1 MSKSVSK
8 KRSTFL
14 ARKGTTNTIMVEKMN
29 SRTMSQTLANVQKR
43 SESDASS
50 DNNIGRSTQ
59 NSFSKVNMVNRLT
72 EGLNSR
78 VDTVY
83 NNQKYSKQRN
93 EFMSSGLSKFKNS
106 GQNDTDS
113 RIGVEYKLDIP
124 TDLDRPEEQG
134 IKEEVDLKI
143 EKKRLRVIN

>member
-83 NNQKYSKQRN
+83 NN
-93 EFMSSGLSKFKNS
+93 
-106 GQNDTDS
+106 
-113 RIGVEYKLDIP
+113 
-124 TDLDRPEEQG
+124 
-134 IKEEVDLKI
+134 
-143 EKKRLRVIN
+143 